1 MDRVHSLIDAIRRA
15 EPFRG
20 IVERRREAEGRAS
33 VVRRAGLGASI
44 PRPIRMDVAVRI
56 A

>member
-1 MDRVHSLIDAIRRA
+1 MDRVRSLIDSIRRA

-20 IVERRREAEGRAS
+20 IVERRRQAEGRDS

-44 PRPIRMDVAVRI
+44 PRPIRMDVGFRI

>member
-1 MDRVHSLIDAIRRA
+1 MDQVRSFIDSIRRA

-20 IVERRREAEGRAS
+20 IVERRRQVEGRDS
-33 VVRRAGLGASI
+33 VARQAGIGAPI
-44 PRPIRMDVAVRI
+44 PRSIRMDVGFRI

>member
-1 MDRVHSLIDAIRRA
+1 MDRVHSLIDSIRRA

-20 IVERRREAEGRAS
+20 IVERRRQAEGRDS
-33 VVRRAGLGASI
+33 VLQRSGLGASI
-44 PRPIRMDVAVRI
+44 PRPIRMDVGFRI

>member
-1 MDRVHSLIDAIRRA
+1 MNRVRSFFDSIRRA

-20 IVERRREAEGRAS
+20 IVERGREAEGRAS
-33 VVRRAGLGASI
+33 VARRAGPVAPI
-44 PRPIRMDVAVRI
+44 PRLIRMDVGFRI

>member
-1 MDRVHSLIDAIRRA
+1 MDRVRRVIDSIRRA

-20 IVERRREAEGRAS
+20 IVERRRQAEGREGVLQRS
-33 VVRRAGLGASI
+33 GLGVSI
-44 PRPIRMDVAVRI
+44 ARPIRVDVGFRI